1 MKTNNPFGEV
11 IESSLEI
18 FTGKTWIWDNY
29 PSFGSLVTIK
39 KNDQKIYA
47 IIYQVQTGSDDV
59 ARKPFAYQ
67 KTEEELKRDQP
78 QIFEFLETSFNC
90 ILVGYKENDKIF
102 YQIPAEPV
110 KIHSFILNANHDEY
124 MDFFKD
130 SQFLYSIFSHE
141 NKLQNIDELLL
152 AIFKNLKK
160 IKDFTQDD
168 ILNFSQ
174 NYSLLT
180 GNDYKRL
187 KLFIT
192 RFSYNV

>member
-110 KIHSFILNANHDEY
+110 KIHSFILNASHDEH